1 MEQAEPLTTQYP
13 PTSQGRAILSVSL
26 TRQRRQLLLFIV
38 SLVLLVTAWMLIAP
52 STPVLIYFFLAMF
65 CGLLVWSGV
74 LLRDTLHPEQF
85 IYQKIITQCSH
96 YTSKV
101 SDPEILLDKMTHLLY
116 TTLETETF
124 TLWRYDG
131 DENSFCMLRTSG
143 AALSSKLAE
152 LPVDIPADT
161 LRKTVAVSNLASS
174 ALKQGLVAA
183 NIKFFTTLNLG
194 ETVIGAIGFGPS
206 ALVSNFTARHREWLR
221 VLAGSLTPL
230 LHSSM
235 LSLKLAQTAE
245 NLHLA
250 YRRTIDVQDNER
262 RSLATEL
269 HDDILGRLTTMAL
282 TLNKSQ
288 KEVRTRPV
296 EVQNW
301 LGTLEGET
309 QSVNRRLREIT
320 QGLHPTVLTD
330 LGLIS
335 ATRAYMDTLAKQ
347 PRRHHTRQT
356 VTLTAQGFEQQR
368 IDNKSIE
375 RDIYYI
381 TKQALDNAL
390 NHAQADQIFIH
401 MRWDDDAISVTV
413 RDTGRGMPAA
423 PEKLVGFDGHLGLL
437 SMHER
442 TVAWRGSLSLHTD
455 PDQGT
460 TVRARLPVDQ
470 ASPYPA
476 DLQAYVQYLT

>member
-1 MEQAEPLTTQYP
+1 V
-13 PTSQGRAILSVSL
+13 PTGLSKTLSVANL
-26 TRQRRQLLLFIV
+26 
-38 SLVLLVTAWMLIAP
+38 P
-52 STPVLIYFFLAMF
+52 
-65 CGLLVWSGV
+65 
-74 LLRDTLHPEQF
+74 
-85 IYQKIITQCSH
+85 
-96 YTSKV
+96 
-101 SDPEILLDKMTHLLY
+101 
-116 TTLETETF
+116 
-124 TLWRYDG
+124 
-131 DENSFCMLRTSG
+131 NSAF
-143 AALSSKLAE
+143 
-152 LPVDIPADT
+152 
-161 LRKTVAVSNLASS
+161 
-174 ALKQGLVAA
+174 KQALVAA
-183 NIKFFTTLNLG
+183 NLQLFTTLNFG
-194 ETVIGAIGFGPS
+194 DTVIGGFGIGPS
-206 ALVSNFTARHREWLR
+206 ARVSKFTLRQATWLR
-221 VLAGSLTPL
+221 SLAGFLTPL
-230 LHSSM
+230 VHNALLTHR
-235 LSLKLAQTAE
+235 LTQTSE

-288 KEVRTRPV
+288 KEVAIRPV

-301 LGTLEGET
+301 LGTLESET

-335 ATRAYMDTLAKQ
+335 ATRAYMDLLAKQ

-356 VTLTAQGFEQQR
+356 ISLTAQGFEHQR
-368 IDNKSIE
+368 IDNKSLE

-381 TKQALDNAL
+381 TKQALDNAIK
-390 NHAQADQIFIH
+390 HAQTDQIFIH
-401 MRWDDDAISVTV
+401 LRWDNDAISITV
-413 RDTGRGMPAA
+413 RDTGRGMPDS
-423 PEKLVGFDGHLGLL
+423 PDKLIGFNGHLGLL

-442 TVAWRGSLSLHTD
+442 TVAWQGTLALHTA